1 MTRPDPL
8 GDPLTTARRIYAE
21 LDKTATRSLPT
32 EQVGMTYGLWG
43 DGLDRVI
50 AASCGHLRIRWPGL
64 LEAVKTDHLEGENHD

>member
-1 MTRPDPL
+1 MSAPIDL
-8 GDPLTTARRIYAE
+8 ARRIYAD

-32 EQVGMTYGLWG
+32 EQAMERWDLWG

-64 LEAVKTDHLEGENHD
+64 LEVAKSTATKGQNRD